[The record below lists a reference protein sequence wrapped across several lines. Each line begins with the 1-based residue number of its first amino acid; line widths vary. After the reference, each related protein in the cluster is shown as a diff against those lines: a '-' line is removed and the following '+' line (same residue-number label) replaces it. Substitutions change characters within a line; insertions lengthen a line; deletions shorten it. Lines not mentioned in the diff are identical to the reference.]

1 MNEDNETRNNVM
13 ERRRAETIAGK
24 YLCNR
29 CWKPLEVINIGQQKG
44 YPICGNKRKGLC
56 DGGSGFVTAATVDK
70 MIQLDAD
77 NYRLVKES
85 YPQWI
90 TGGLS

>member
-1 MNEDNETRNNVM
+1 MKEENETRNNVM
-13 ERRRAETIAGK
+13 SLRRAETIAGK

-29 CWKPLEVINIGQQKG
+29 CWKPLEIVRTGQQKG
-44 YPICGNKRKGLC
+44 YPICANKQKGLY
-56 DGGSGFVTAATVDK
+56 DGGSGFVSAVTVN
-70 MIQLDAD
+70 MMLQQDAD